1 MRNNSSVTGTR
12 PLRATYANSPE
23 DRVIEEVRTQAVDD
37 AAPDAAPD
45 ASPGRDELGVV
56 IDDFMRAA
64 EEGEAEDSY
73 GGQYTPETLRE
84 LHSSLSHVKS
94 ELGTMRIQAIRRWH
108 VQGMLDELRRAGLAA
123 GRLTA
128 VVEALHA
135 LFRYAIQRGLVED
148 SPVIWLTFPQATE
161 RIPAPAAQVRP
172 RRFVPESAEVPTLA
186 QPSIPVE
193 TPRPTATP
201 TPTDA
206 MLALGSRVLSWTVRL
221 ILTIFVLVAIV
232 LIIQFA

>member
-23 DRVIEEVRTQAVDD
+23 DRVIEEVRPVAADD
-37 AAPDAAPD
+37 AAPDAP
-45 ASPGRDELGVV
+45 PERDELGAV
-56 IDDFMRAA
+56 IDNFMRAA

-73 GGQYTPETLRE
+73 GNQYTPESLRE

-123 GRLTA
+123 GRLTG

-148 SPVIWLTFPQATE
+148 SPVIWLTFPQPAE

-172 RRFVPESAEVPTLA
+172 RRFEPELVEVPTLA
-186 QPSIPVE
+186 QPAIPVE
-193 TPRPTATP
+193 TPTPSP

-206 MLALGSRVLSWTVRL
+206 MLALGGRVLSWTVRA
-221 ILTIFVLVAIV
+221 ILTIFVLAAIV
-232 LIIQFA
+232 LIVQFA